1 MLELLSIPL
10 LAIHL
15 LAMNLASAG
24 PLISGWLRWRGDE
37 FSTASGRRFIGWSI
51 YAFLLG
57 ILTGGLLIITIP
69 GDSLWAA
76 LGRFPANAYWFA
88 GAELLFSFACMLLIG
103 WGWRRLNKWGIAAL
117 AFISATNLLYH
128 FPPLMAVIGKLAAN
142 PQFSEV
148 EVIERPALLEL
159 MGRGEVMALS
169 FHFGCS
175 AIAVSAIALLFLV
188 SSDQSAESPGRIS
201 VVRGAAGTAFI
212 ATLLQIPVGVW
223 LLMSLPGTSRMAL
236 MGKSLGGS
244 LAFMSA
250 MVLSLILLQ
259 RLFAATLGDVE
270 RKNLRTIVTLTCFVV
285 LLMTASLR
293 LSRFVVPRPGTPMK
307 TALSTSAQGCDVWC
321 A

>member
-69 GDSLWAA
+69 GNSLWAA

-103 WGWRRLNKWGIAAL
+103 WGWRRLNKWGIAAF

-169 FHFGCS
+169 FHFGFS
-175 AIAVSAIALLFLV
+175 AIAVSAIALLYLIYRGTT
-188 SSDQSAESPGRIS
+188 DAAPES
-201 VVRGAAGTAFI
+201 RGAAGIAFV

-236 MGKSLGGS
+236 MGKSLLGS
-244 LAFMSA
+244 LTFMAA

-307 TALSTSAQGCDVWC
+307 TALSTRAQGCYSKCV
-321 A
+321 